1 MPTYVALPSFNM
13 DKDDLVASNVIYDDK
28 KHGVKTNVQLML
40 EYLQD
45 AIVASGAKIYYDTSE
60 NWETKGTEI
69 SEKGSLYVYSDK
81 YISGDTNVPA
91 IKVGDG
97 ISKISNLP
105 FTDEPLKNSIEDLF
119 NSTNY
124 DVVEGGTVDDSQ
136 KPLIQDHKP
145 ITINSK
151 VYYYSMEDDS
161 NYYYFNSNSSDNKVY
176 TDILKISKQTWKCTF
191 LIKEVGGTVKN
202 QIVFSTFAEFP
213 TIGEEDIL
221 YVDKQAQVSYIWDN
235 VAVAY
240 KSIVVES
247 NLYTIQ
253 SIL

>member
-13 DKDDLVASNVIYDDK
+13 DKDDLVAANVIYNDIQ
-28 KHGVKTNVQLML
+28 HGVKTNVQLML

-81 YISGDTNVPA
+81 YILGDTNIPA

-105 FTDEPLKNSIEDLF
+105 FTDEPLKNSIDDLF

-124 DVVEGGTVDDSQ
+124 DVVEGGTVDNSQ
-136 KPLIQDHKP
+136 KTLIQDHKP

-161 NYYYFNSNSSDNKVY
+161 SYYYFNSNSSDNKVY
-176 TDILKISKQTWKCTF
+176 TDILKISKQTWECTF
-191 LIKEVGGTVKN
+191 LIKEVGGAVKN

-221 YVDKQAQVSYIWDN
+221 YVDKQAQVSYIWDDE
-235 VAVAY
+235 AVAY

-247 NLYTIQ
+247 DLYTIQ

>member
-13 DKDDLVASNVIYDDK
+13 DKDDLVAANVSYDDK

-81 YISGDTNVPA
+81 YILGDTNIPA

-97 ISKISNLP
+97 ISRISNLP
-105 FTDEPLKNSIEDLF
+105 FTDEPLNNSLNDLF
-119 NSTNY
+119 NATNY
-124 DVVEGGTVDDSQ
+124 NIVDGGTVDDSQ
-136 KPLIQDHKP
+136 KTLIQDHKP

-151 VYYYSMEDDS
+151 VYYYSMEDSS

-176 TDILKISKQTWKCTF
+176 TDILKISKQAWECTF
-191 LIKEVGGTVKN
+191 LIKEVGGAVKN

-221 YVDKQAQVSYIWDN
+221 YVDKQAQVSYIWDDE
-235 VAVAY
+235 AVAY
-240 KSIVVES
+240 KSIVIES
-247 NLYTIQ
+247 DLYTIQ

>member
-13 DKDDLVASNVIYDDK
+13 DKDDLVASNVVYNDIQ
-28 KHGVKTNVQLML
+28 HGVKTNVQLML

-45 AIVASGAKIYYDTSE
+45 AVVASGAKIYYDTSE

-81 YISGDTNVPA
+81 YFVDNENIPA

-97 ISKISNLP
+97 ISQISSIP

-124 DVVEGGTVDDSQ
+124 NIVDGGTVNDSQ
-136 KPLIQDHKP
+136 KPLIQNHKP

-151 VYYYSMEDDS
+151 VYYYSMEDGS

-176 TDILKISKQTWKCTF
+176 TDILKISKQTWQCTF
-191 LIKEVGGTVKN
+191 LIKEVGGAVKN

-221 YVDKQAQVSYIWDN
+221 YIDKQAQVSYIWDDE
-235 VAVAY
+235 AVAY
-240 KSIVVES
+240 KSIIVES
-247 NLYTIQ
+247 DLYTIQ